1 MKKDKYIEYY
11 HNGMKW
17 REVTLKDG
25 ELDGLFTKWYKSG
38 EKKSEGTFK
47 DGKEDGLWTKW
58 YYRNGQKEEG
68 TYKDGELVSS
78 KCWDRDGNEKECD

>member
-11 HNGMKW
+11 PNGMKW
-17 REVTLKDG
+17 REVTL
-25 ELDGLFTKWYKSG
+25 
-38 EKKSEGTFK
+38 K

>member
-11 HNGMKW
+11 PNGMKW
-17 REVTLKDG
+17 REVTL
-25 ELDGLFTKWYKSG
+25 
-38 EKKSEGTFK
+38 K

-78 KCWDRDGNEKECD
+78 KCWDRDGNKKECD